1 MICSSGQKTKFPS
14 FNQFFTDNG
23 VAPVSTHSKEAS
35 SSAPA
40 SPSDPKE
47 SQLFTLQ
54 PYSQAPN
61 YNPSQPFRQRSNSTL
76 YHNAMNVPMPSYPS
90 FLTPL
95 HHPSGYKPNGYDG
108 FQQLHQ
114 PSVDDF
120 QLAVGIVQP
129 PAQFLPLGDPWRTTG
144 YLSGPSYNTSND
156 CQSSKTE
163 VTDEPNSSVSS
174 GQESYHPQPL
184 PDSQNS
190 EVFGVT
196 GSENTEDS
204 DSTSGA
210 VGGLS
215 CQPSSDDMEH
225 FARQFKQRRIK
236 LGYTQADV
244 GQALGAHYGNVFS
257 QTTIC
262 RFEALQLSFKNM
274 CKLKPLLQNWLDEA
288 DVTATA
294 SSSSG
299 IGTFCCADR

>member
-1 MICSSGQKTKFPS
+1 
-14 FNQFFTDNG
+14 
-23 VAPVSTHSKEAS
+23 
-35 SSAPA
+35 
-40 SPSDPKE
+40 
-47 SQLFTLQ
+47 
-54 PYSQAPN
+54 
-61 YNPSQPFRQRSNSTL
+61 
-76 YHNAMNVPMPSYPS
+76 MNVPMPSYPS
-90 FLTPL
+90 FLAPL
-95 HHPSGYKPNGYDG
+95 HHPTGYKPNCYDG

-129 PAQFLPLGDPWRTTG
+129 PAQFIPLGDPWRTTG
-144 YLSGPSYNTSND
+144 GYLPGPNYNASND
-156 CQSSKTE
+156 CQNSKTDI
-163 VTDEPNSSVSS
+163 VDEPNSSLSG

-190 EVFGVT
+190 EVFGVA

-210 VGGLS
+210 TGGVS

-299 IGTFCCADR
+299 IGNFCCTDR